1 MAALYCKLCIAS
13 QVYMPR
19 CVKKMHEVVTEWN
32 ETEAKTNI
40 SKDTNANYFLFVK
53 DCNNSHIYFLAQN
66 TCFIGSKKTV
76 NET

>member
-1 MAALYCKLCIAS
+1 
-13 QVYMPR
+13 
-19 CVKKMHEVVTEWN
+19 MHEVVTECN

-53 DCNNSHIYFLAQN
+53 DCKNSHIYFLAQN